1 MIQLKHGG
9 DLMLKLKELLK
20 LDGMVYGSEIKPK
33 HKKRMERELVYIHN
47 PIIPHNPPPINS
59 SRETL
64 KELHWLRDYNNGLV
78 NEIMVKE
85 GDDVK
90 GSFREF
96 LESKDLKYPKKYV
109 GELIKDSG
117 RIIYEL
123 KYKYNRPR
131 PTQVAEFLQVEGFDT
146 TTLDSMHTPSYPSGH
161 STQGIFVARALGKMF
176 KEHSE
181 ELYEIG
187 KMISESRLMARA
199 HFPSDSKFGEQVG
212 EILYQNLK

>member
-1 MIQLKHGG
+1 
-9 DLMLKLKELLK
+9 MLKLKELLK
-20 LDGMVYGSEIKPK
+20 LDQMVYSKKVKPK
-33 HKKRMERELVYIHN
+33 HEKRMKRELIYIHN

-64 KELHWLRDYNNGLV
+64 RELHWLRDYNNGLV
-78 NEIMVKE
+78 NEIIVKD

-96 LESKDLKYPKKYV
+96 LESKNLEYPKKYV
-109 GELIKDSG
+109 SELIKDSG

-123 KYKYNRPR
+123 KYKYNRQR
-131 PTQVAEFLQVEGFDT
+131 PAQVVKFLQLEGFDASI
-146 TTLDSMHTPSYPSGH
+146 LESMHTPSYPSGH
-161 STQGIFVARALGKMF
+161 STQGIFIARALGKMF
-176 KEHSE
+176 KEHSK

-199 HFPSDSKFGEQVG
+199 HYPSDSKFGEEVG